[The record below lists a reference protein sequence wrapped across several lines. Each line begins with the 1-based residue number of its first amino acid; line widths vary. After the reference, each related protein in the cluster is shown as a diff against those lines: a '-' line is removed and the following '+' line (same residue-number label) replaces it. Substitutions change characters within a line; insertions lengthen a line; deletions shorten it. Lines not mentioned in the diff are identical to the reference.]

1 MILVLEVRFYL
12 DERDF
17 LILKRLNLL
26 NEEGIRGF
34 ARKYLGSS
42 HTTLMRRL
50 EKLEKYGLVMKD
62 DDRWIVS
69 RAGVIT
75 FLEKLFD
82 IEKALLKLVLLV
94 TVWWFV
100 KNQGCR
106 FEDKEIKFEK
116 RSSVSVRELK
126 SMIEVVKEMKKEKG
140 LEQTAEERMFE
151 HLLEV
156 LSNNDEIPLRLWN
169 TNITLPILNEVIQL
183 LDELSIS
190 KKVSYPSSP

>member
-1 MILVLEVRFYL
+1 MRIYL

-17 LILKRLNLL
+17 LILKRIDLL

-50 EKLEKYGLVMKD
+50 EKLGKYGLVMKD
-62 DDRWIVS
+62 GDRWFVS

-116 RSSVSVRELK
+116 RSSISVGELK
-126 SMIEVVKEMKKEKG
+126 SMIEEVKEMRKERG
-140 LEQTAEERMFE
+140 IELTAEERLIE
-151 HLLEV
+151 RLLEV
-156 LSNNDEIPLRLWN
+156 LRDDDEIPIRLWSSN
-169 TNITLPILNEVIQL
+169 VTIPLLNEVIQL